1 MIIGI
6 DLGTNNVCISYY
18 HNNKL
23 TIIKDNQDNSFIKSL
38 IAINNSIVVT
48 GNDVLNINDKEWIV
62 IRNLKRLI
70 GMSTEN
76 IIVHEKEYS
85 IVELTSFLLSKIKKI
100 IDQHLMS
107 ERFPL
112 DYEIILTVPAY
123 FNEKQR
129 QSTKDAFTLS
139 GMKLFRIKRM
149 R

>member
-23 TIIKDNQDNSFIKSL
+23 IIIKDNQDNSFIKSL

-85 IVELTSFLLSKIKKI
+85 IVELTSFLLSKIKNVSI
-100 IDQHLMS
+100 PMLGNCESLNLAMS
-107 ERFPL
+107 VTICVFEMVR
-112 DYEIILTVPAY
+112 
-123 FNEKQR
+123 QR
-129 QSTKDAFTLS
+129 C
-139 GMKLFRIKRM
+139 I
-149 R
+149 